1 MALCWMMAASPTFLS
16 SATTLPIESISCQ
29 ATRRGDQ
36 ITVLQGLVA
45 GNRVVIEGGTALE
58 DGMKVRERGK
68 R

>member
-1 MALCWMMAASPTFLS
+1 LLDDGGKPYVFVVSNDAAHRVDIVPGNT
-16 SATTLPIESISCQ
+16 A
-29 ATRRGDQ
+29 GDQ